1 MGAIKWNHESLY
13 PVLVKGGPFNRNVKN
28 LRSHVKRN
36 TNEAVNSSLEM
47 LKYLLVKVH

>member
-1 MGAIKWNHESLY
+1 MGAVKWNHESLC
-13 PVLVKGGPFNRNVKN
+13 PVLVKGGPFNRDVKN

-36 TNEAVNSSLEM
+36 TNEAVNSPFPM